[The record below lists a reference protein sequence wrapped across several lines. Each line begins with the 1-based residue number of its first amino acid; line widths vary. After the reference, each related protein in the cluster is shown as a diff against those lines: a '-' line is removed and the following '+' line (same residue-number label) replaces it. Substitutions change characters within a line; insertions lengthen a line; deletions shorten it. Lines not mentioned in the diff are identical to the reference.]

1 MKSGTDK
8 YVADTVT
15 AYSSYIETAIK
26 VPWRTTA
33 AKMPGRV
40 LADKS
45 QELRGANIKLI
56 ISDGFTDDWPVK
68 APKKAGA
75 LEKPAAPWVV

>member
-1 MKSGTDK
+1 M
-8 YVADTVT
+8 ADTVT
-15 AYSSYIETAIK
+15 AYSNYIETAIK

-33 AKMPGRV
+33 ATMPGPV
-40 LADKS
+40 LISKS
-45 QELRGANIKLI
+45 QELRGVKIQLT

-75 LEKPAAPWVV
+75 LEKPAAP